1 MSLISS
7 ILYSLLIGGVF
18 IFVFIYLYDFLFGE
32 KQEKQI
38 RKIHN
43 YYQKEN
49 IKKVEMLEH
58 QPKKFTMY
66 QVKTD
71 KETKKVKIKP
81 GYKVIKIVPKK
92 KPIQ

>member
-18 IFVFIYLYDFLFGE
+18 IFIFIYVYDFFYGE

-38 RKIHN
+38 RKIHK
-43 YYQKEN
+43 YYLKEN
-49 IKKVEMLEH
+49 IKKVEMLEY
-58 QPKKFTMY
+58 QPKNFTLY

-71 KETKKVKIKP
+71 KEIKKVKIKP
-81 GYKVIKIVPKK
+81 GYKVVKIVPKK
-92 KPIQ
+92 VNGQ